1 MLNLK
6 DTTLFRQQCFIGG
19 QWLDA
24 DNAETMR
31 VRMSRELDWAEADL
45 RINTSGGI
53 HRLHLGPYPSRA
65 AAEKIAE
72 RIRQDYGFKPTFVT
86 R

>member
-1 MLNLK
+1 MPAGSVLLQLGAFAN
-6 DTTLFRQQCFIGG
+6 
-19 QWLDA
+19 A

-53 HRLHLGPYPSRA
+53 PTASRA
-65 AAEKIAE
+65 LSGAGRGGKKLPNASVRTTA
-72 RIRQDYGFKPTFVT
+72 RRPL
-86 R
+86 